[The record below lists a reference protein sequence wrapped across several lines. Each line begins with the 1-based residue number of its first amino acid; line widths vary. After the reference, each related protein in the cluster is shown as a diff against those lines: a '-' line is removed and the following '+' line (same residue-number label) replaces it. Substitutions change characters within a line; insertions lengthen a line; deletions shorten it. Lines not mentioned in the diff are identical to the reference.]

1 MVLHKD
7 DPEREGNLTDAEY
20 VVATQELIDAQG
32 DDGLHTVPKKVM
44 DAAVKDAGER
54 HGQ

>member
-7 DPEREGNLTDAEY
+7 DPEREGNLSDSEY
-20 VVATQELIDAQG
+20 IEATQALIDAQG
-32 DDGLHTVPKKVM
+32 DAGLHTVPDDVM
-44 DAAVKDAGER
+44 DAAVKDAGEG

>member
-7 DPEREGNLTDAEY
+7 DPEREGNLSAEAY
-20 VVATQELIDAQG
+20 VEATQALIDTQG
-32 DDGLHTVPKKVM
+32 DDGLHTVPDDVM

-54 HGQ
+54 HGE

>member
-7 DPEREGNLTDAEY
+7 DPEREGNLSAEAY
-20 VVATQELIDAQG
+20 VEATQALIDTQG
-32 DDGLHTVPKKVM
+32 DDGLHTVPGDVM

-54 HGQ
+54 HGD